1 MEDSPTMV
9 KMDQG
14 ENQVLPSP
22 RRRCLPKALGYIT
35 GDMKE
40 FASWLKGIYVS
51 LRWGDGGSSFG
62 GNSLLVLLLLSF
74 FIVPCLLLTSLL
86 SSF

>member
-1 MEDSPTMV
+1 MENSPTMA

-22 RRRCLPKALGYIT
+22 RRRRLPKALGYVT

-40 FASWLKGIYVS
+40 FASWLKGIYASIPWV
-51 LRWGDGGSSFG
+51 DGIGSVGFLYSY
-62 GNSLLVLLLLSF
+62 L
-74 FIVPCLLLTSLL
+74 
-86 SSF
+86 